1 MDQNIILLLKQLNL
15 SLEQY
20 GRNQMKNLD
29 ISPSQSLVLEYLFF
43 RNGDIVYATELH
55 EKLGISKSAISSTLK
70 GLKKKGYV
78 ETATNPEDDRMKQI
92 FLTPKAFAMKERIES
107 GLQEEQR
114 HLCRE
119 IPSQHLEIMKKGL
132 NTMIHN
138 LRQESARR
146 KEQW

>member
-43 RNGDIVYATELH
+43 R
-55 EKLGISKSAISSTLK
+55 
-70 GLKKKGYV
+70 
-78 ETATNPEDDRMKQI
+78 NPEDDRMKQI